1 MKIYYYPILQHRFQ
15 NTGTSWVAWRRG
27 AQLVVHSADNGPV
40 GRSQNYN
47 VGLQQRN
54 MVAVLKKRE
63 HIHVLT
69 TLLVFKTGCKWA
81 AWERKEK
88 NPQEMLAGY
97 FMYVLSLKIQNA
109 IFSLAPNF
117 PWMNHFGQI
126 GLTIVSRDK
135 AEKKIVCV
143 RLYRIS
149 M

>member
-1 MKIYYYPILQHRFQ
+1 M
-15 NTGTSWVAWRRG
+15 
-27 AQLVVHSADNGPV
+27 
-40 GRSQNYN
+40 
-47 VGLQQRN
+47 
-54 MVAVLKKRE
+54 
-63 HIHVLT
+63 
-69 TLLVFKTGCKWA
+69 VFKTGCKWA

-117 PWMNHFGQI
+117 PLMNHFRQI

-135 AEKKIVCV
+135 AEKKIVCL